1 MRPILAYDR
10 CVDERGRYLVYS
22 VTKTFLGVLC
32 LRLELDLEAPVATWI
47 DDAACRAPPCG
58 SC

>member
-1 MRPILAYDR
+1 
-10 CVDERGRYLVYS
+10 VDERGRYLVYS

-32 LRLELDLEAPVATWI
+32 LRLEFELEAPVATWV
-47 DDAACRAPPCG
+47 DDPRLPRASLR